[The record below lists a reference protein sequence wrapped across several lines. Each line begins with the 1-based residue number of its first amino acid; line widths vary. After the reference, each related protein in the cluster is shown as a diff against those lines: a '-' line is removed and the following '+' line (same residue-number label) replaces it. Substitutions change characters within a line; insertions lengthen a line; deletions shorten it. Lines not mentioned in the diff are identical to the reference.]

1 MHLTNNHLKGFGEIN
16 KPTLEKTILAKFSD
30 FQNITINLIEN
41 IDYTDRTFINRL
53 DDEETLKKDENF
65 LGLLESIKATGL
77 LNPVYLLEK
86 NKNNYIIISG
96 WRRLLAL
103 KEILKENKNKIFAQ
117 KAIIFKNHTPLDL
130 LESVSIDENTK
141 RKDLTILELSYK
153 FNKLSSIEGVS
164 LEDCLKKFNIG
175 KTQFHI
181 IKKAIDFNPF
191 IKEFILEEVGP
202 VKADF
207 LNRILE
213 KLLLTHNQNEAQS
226 IVKSYINKSREELKN
241 IFKELEIDS
250 LKKTDIFEFK
260 KNKRMTTFKIKES
273 LSDEDY
279 LKIEN
284 FIKTLL
290 KK

>member
-1 MHLTNNHLKGFGEIN
+1 
-16 KPTLEKTILAKFSD
+16 
-30 FQNITINLIEN
+30 
-41 IDYTDRTFINRL
+41 
-53 DDEETLKKDENF
+53 
-65 LGLLESIKATGL
+65 
-77 LNPVYLLEK
+77 
-86 NKNNYIIISG
+86 
-96 WRRLLAL
+96 
-103 KEILKENKNKIFAQ
+103 
-117 KAIIFKNHTPLDL
+117 
-130 LESVSIDENTK
+130 
-141 RKDLTILELSYK
+141 LELSYK